1 MSEFVVLYCTP
12 TPLTAWNRY
21 CPKGTAFLWLVPLT
35 LQWQTALYSISEILY
50 AWSTIDVITLSVVAA
65 QLQIKQFVAFIVGN
79 HCNAINVAIATLAD
93 GVFGPGELAELC
105 TLFDLRAF

>member
-1 MSEFVVLYCTP
+1 MPVLLLAA
-12 TPLTAWNRY
+12 LTV
-21 CPKGTAFLWLVPLT
+21 LWLVPLT